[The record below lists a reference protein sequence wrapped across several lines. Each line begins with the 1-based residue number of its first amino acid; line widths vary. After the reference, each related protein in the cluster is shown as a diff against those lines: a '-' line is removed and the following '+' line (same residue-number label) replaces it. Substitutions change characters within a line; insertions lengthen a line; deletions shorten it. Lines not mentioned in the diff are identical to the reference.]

1 MAKRQMFL
9 AGIITAVLLFTIA
22 GNDFLC
28 VLGDS
33 NPGNGSN
40 KQRLQNEVLFQFFV
54 REFVSLKIYS
64 TFEMS
69 FLLFFSLSVLF
80 GYATP
85 MLLRLLFSVD

>member
-1 MAKRQMFL
+1 MFL

-64 TFEMS
+64 TFKMS